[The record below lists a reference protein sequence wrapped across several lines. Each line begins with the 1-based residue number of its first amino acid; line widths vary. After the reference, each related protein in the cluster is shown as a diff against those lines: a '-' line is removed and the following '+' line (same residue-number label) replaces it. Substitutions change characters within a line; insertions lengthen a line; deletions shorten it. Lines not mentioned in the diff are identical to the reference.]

1 VDDISTNRI
10 VLKVKL
16 GGACYETVQAGT
28 GAGALAL
35 ARTMRPDLALI
46 DLRLP
51 DMDGLELCRRLRAD
65 PATRAIPL
73 IALSSV
79 CGPAERLAALRAGA
93 DEAYAKPVDD
103 AILMARMRSLLRA
116 REQAEELGLRSATY
130 REFGL
135 AEAPSPL
142 DPPARIAVVPGPSAL
157 AERWAAALS
166 EGLPDRVAV
175 LPPENVLGER
185 AGAGAADLYVIPA
198 DMAEPG
204 DGLRLMSELRSRHA
218 TRHSAVCIVLPPG
231 GTDAAAVTGAIAL
244 DLGAQDLIAPDAP
257 AEEIVHRAGV
267 QIARKRQA
275 DRLRASVAD
284 GLRLAMTDA
293 LTGLHNRRYAEPHLA
308 RIAAH
313 AAAAGRRFAVMV
325 IDIDRFKAVNDTL
338 GHAAG
343 DAVLVEVAARLKG
356 NLRAVDL
363 IARIGGEEFLIAL
376 PDTTLEA
383 ARGTA
388 ERLRRIVADTAVR
401 LPGGGSAKVTI
412 SVGLA
417 MGGAGESDGETGMQ
431 ALVARADRAL
441 LAAKS
446 DGRDRVTVSLS
457 AA

>member
-1 VDDISTNRI
+1 
-10 VLKVKL
+10 
-16 GGACYETVQAGT
+16 
-28 GAGALAL
+28 
-35 ARTMRPDLALI
+35 
-46 DLRLP
+46 
-51 DMDGLELCRRLRAD
+51 
-65 PATRAIPL
+65 
-73 IALSSV
+73 
-79 CGPAERLAALRAGA
+79 
-93 DEAYAKPVDD
+93 
-103 AILMARMRSLLRA
+103 
-116 REQAEELGLRSATY
+116 
-130 REFGL
+130 
-135 AEAPSPL
+135 
-142 DPPARIAVVPGPSAL
+142 
-157 AERWAAALS
+157 
-166 EGLPDRVAV
+166 
-175 LPPENVLGER
+175 
-185 AGAGAADLYVIPA
+185 
-198 DMAEPG
+198 
-204 DGLRLMSELRSRHA
+204 
-218 TRHSAVCIVLPPG
+218 
-231 GTDAAAVTGAIAL
+231 
-244 DLGAQDLIAPDAP
+244 
-257 AEEIVHRAGV
+257 
-267 QIARKRQA
+267 
-275 DRLRASVAD
+275 
-284 GLRLAMTDA
+284 MTDA

-417 MGGAGESDGETGMQ
+417 MGGAGDSDGETGMQ